1 MQVSERHPS
10 FCVVGRFGVD
20 GIEHVGVRPVGTEDV
35 LNNPMRCFPV
45 DILRVA
51 LMIVPARLL
60 RAALLL
66 ALLPGECEQKN
77 SSSCKVCV
85 QRKMQTARF
94 QNP

>member
-1 MQVSERHPS
+1 M
-10 FCVVGRFGVD
+10 D
-20 GIEHVGVRPVGTEDV
+20 GIEHVGVRPVGREEV
-35 LNNPMRCFPV
+35 LNSPMRCFPV

-66 ALLPGECEQKN
+66 ALLPGEREQIN
-77 SSSCKVCV
+77 SCKVCV
-85 QRKMQTARF
+85 QRKMQTASF

>member
-1 MQVSERHPS
+1 L
-10 FCVVGRFGVD
+10 D
-20 GIEHVGVRPVGTEDV
+20 GIEHVRVRPVGREDV
-35 LNNPMRCFPV
+35 LNNPMRCFLV

-77 SSSCKVCV
+77 SHSSSCKVCV

-94 QNP
+94 HNP